1 MSEEQ
6 KFKVTCV
13 VSAPELDESVLSE
26 ARRILDGDRQ
36 ADYGDYVE
44 NFGNIAKEAS
54 RWSKKELTPLDCVN
68 VMIAVKTT
76 REQYNHKRDNLV
88 DLAAYLQIRNDVI
101 KSTNDGTK

>member
-1 MSEEQ
+1 MIEQ
-6 KFKVTCV
+6 EKEYG
-13 VSAPELDESVLSE
+13 VSYIATAPESSILHES
-26 ARRILDGDRQ
+26 ATILGGDRQ

-76 REQYNHKRDNLV
+76 REQFNHKRDNLV
-88 DLAAYLQIRNDVI
+88 DLAAYLQIRNDII
-101 KSTNDGTK
+101 KNAKSNEK

>member
-1 MSEEQ
+1 MIEQ
-6 KFKVTCV
+6 EREYG
-13 VSAPELDESVLSE
+13 VSYIANAPESSILHES
-26 ARRILDGDRQ
+26 ATILGGERQ

-44 NFGNIAKEAS
+44 NFENIAKESS
-54 RWSKKELTPLDCVN
+54 RWSKKDITALDCVN

-76 REQYNHKRDNLV
+76 REQFNHKRDNLV